1 MNLSASR
8 VSSLAIVALWLALIR
23 TLAEYYRLRYIA
35 GAAVTLDQITPYIT
49 GALMPALG
57 IGAAGAHVLGQY
69 RLASIVAAITITVMI
84 VYKIEVFGFA
94 L

>member
-49 GALMPALG
+49 GALMSALG
-57 IGAAGAHVLGQY
+57 IGDAAGAHALGQ
-69 RLASIVAAITITVMI
+69 
-84 VYKIEVFGFA
+84 
-94 L
+94 